1 MARKSLFLLL
11 FLILALLASLFLVF
25 RPTFFLGRASTTSS
39 SSSSSLENS
48 YLFASP
54 IQAKADNHQLI
65 RITVFLLDSQG
76 LGLANQP
83 VKLVTP
89 SPLSQQPTQPFTDNY
104 GKAVF
109 DISSPTPG
117 KYTISA
123 QTNNQTLPQS
133 VNVVFY

>member
-1 MARKSLFLLL
+1 MTRKSLFLLL

-25 RPTFFLGRASTTSS
+25 RPTIFLGRATTSS

-54 IQAKADNHQLI
+54 IQAKADDHQLI
-65 RITVFLLDSQG
+65 RITVFLLDGQG

-83 VKLVTP
+83 VKLTVP
-89 SPLSQQPTQPFTDNY
+89 SPLSQQPTQPFTDSY

-133 VNVVFY
+133 VNIVFY